1 MKRNKNN
8 LNALMRNEE
17 KVLLN
22 GMHDRVI
29 DNCSRWDIFTT
40 TTLPTNDE
48 IVILYSNH
56 LSYPYL
62 ISLIFRK

>member
-1 MKRNKNN
+1 MKRNNNN

-29 DNCSRWDIFTT
+29 DDCSRWDIFTT
-40 TTLPTNDE
+40 TTLPTKEE
-48 IVILYSNH
+48 IVILCSNYS
-56 LSYPYL
+56 SYLYL

>member
-1 MKRNKNN
+1 MKRNNNN

-29 DNCSRWDIFTT
+29 DDCSRWDIFTT
-40 TTLPTNDE
+40 TTLPTKEE
-48 IVILYSNH
+48 IVILCSNYSGY
-56 LSYPYL
+56 LYL